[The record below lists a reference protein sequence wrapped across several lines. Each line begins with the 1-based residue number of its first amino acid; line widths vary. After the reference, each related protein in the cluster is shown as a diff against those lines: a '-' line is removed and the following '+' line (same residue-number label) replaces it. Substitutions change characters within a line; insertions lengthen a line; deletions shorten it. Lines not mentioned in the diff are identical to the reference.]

1 MGLTSDEL
9 LIRWMQFGVFNSHV
23 RIHGAGNRE
32 IYKFRPETERICRDY
47 LRLRYRLLP
56 YIYGSAMKCVEESL
70 PITINV
76 GLPGP
81 ALPAETQRP
90 LELDPAWV
98 AERAAKQAAANQP
111 APQPSRLGVV
121 VAIVL
126 IAIVA
131 AIVVWIVRR

>member
-1 MGLTSDEL
+1 
-9 LIRWMQFGVFNSHV
+9 V
-23 RIHGAGNRE
+23 RSRYAVVRMPDRKDAHGAGLDL
-32 IYKFRPETERICRDY
+32 PETAFAPPPEQ
-47 LRLRYRLLP
+47 
-56 YIYGSAMKCVEESL
+56 E
-70 PITINV
+70 
-76 GLPGP
+76 
-81 ALPAETQRP
+81 RP